1 MCAVMAVAH
10 PDEGFRF
17 WCRKIVFRAE
27 LCEENAAILVKN
39 GIETQ
44 KLEPFQDHVVLK
56 IEKKLEKSLRK
67 SNFSLL

>member
-1 MCAVMAVAH
+1 MCAVMDVAQR
-10 PDEGFRF
+10 DERI
-17 WCRKIVFRAE
+17 RVLYMKIIFRAE

-56 IEKKLEKSLRK
+56 IEKKLE
-67 SNFSLL
+67 NP